1 MRVEEVDETLIE
13 SVCERLRGQLP
24 DGDAEQA
31 TRFIRR
37 YYRWVSPDDIA
48 DRSELDV
55 YGAALAHFNFA
66 REREPGTPKVRVFNP
81 EFETHGWK
89 STHTAVEI
97 VTDDMPFLI
106 DSVTMEL
113 NRRGF
118 GVHVIIHPVMPVR
131 RDAAGRL
138 IEVLALGA
146 TTSEGFAAESIIH
159 AEVDRQTDPAQ
170 LGQLK
175 AHLERVIGEV
185 RAAVEDWPAMRA
197 HALELGAELRAA
209 PPPLQATDVDEV
221 AAFLAWLADDH
232 FTFLGYR
239 EYDLLDEGDDTALRQ
254 VRGSGLGIL
263 REDSPHERSSQF
275 QLLPARVRALAREPF
290 LLNLTKANSR
300 ATVHRPAFLDYVG
313 VKRFDAE
320 GRVTGERR
328 FLGLYTTT
336 AYQASQREIPI
347 LRRKLDAVMARAGF
361 PPDSHNEKA
370 LVTILETHPR
380 DELLQTSVDELFEVA
395 MAILHLGERQRV
407 RLLIRRDVFGRF
419 LSCLVFVPRDRFNTE
434 NRRRIERIL
443 VESFDAASSDYAT
456 RISESSLVRLHYTLY
471 IEPGRWPEYD
481 ADEIEARIVGAT
493 RSWTDDLEE
502 ALVHEHGEELGNDL
516 FQAYRDAFPP
526 AYRAD
531 WVARAAPSDIR
542 RLEALGGPEDLALS
556 LYHPLE
562 APPRLMRAKIFRWGA
577 PLALSD
583 MLPVFENLGVKV
595 DDERPYAVAP
605 LERAPMWIYDFGLE
619 HMGDDELPAE
629 TAAMFQDAF
638 TRTWHGD
645 AENDG
650 YNRLVLRAQLT
661 WREVAI
667 LRAIGRYLRQAGTTF
682 SDHYVEEAIVAHPE
696 IARLLVDLFRARFD
710 PARPEEGASGRI
722 AERIRASIDA
732 VVSLDQDRILR
743 QFQAVID
750 ALLRTNFFQQDGGP
764 RPYISLKLDPEQ
776 LSWLPLPRPQFEIFV
791 YSPRVEGVHLRVG
804 RVARGGLRWSD
815 RREDFRTEVL
825 GLMKAQTVKN
835 AVIVPVGAK
844 GGFFVKRPPAGGGR
858 DELLEEVVACYRTFI
873 RGLLD
878 ITDNIVGGEIVV
890 PADVVR
896 YDGDDPYLVV
906 AADKGTATFSDI
918 ANEIAVESG
927 FWLGDAFASGGS
939 SGYDHKRMGITAR
952 GAWES
957 VERHFR
963 ELGHN
968 VAEQDFSVVG
978 IGDMSGDVF
987 GNGMLLSRHIRLIAA
1002 FNHRDIFLDP
1012 DPDPETSFEERRR
1025 LFELPRSSWTDY
1037 DAQRISAGGGVHS
1050 RAAKSIAL
1058 TPQVRAALQVD
1069 AEQLAPSELIRAI
1082 LRAPADLLWN
1092 GGIGT
1097 YVKAAGEQHTD
1108 VGDKANDAVRIDAG
1122 ELRCRVI
1129 GEGGNLGLT
1138 QRARIAFGLAGGHVN
1153 TDAIDNSAGVDC
1165 SDHEVNIKILLDAVV
1180 AAGDLTR
1187 KQRNEL
1193 LAQMTDEVAE
1203 LVLTDNYEQGE
1214 TLSLAEAQAPS
1225 MIDVHAR
1232 FIRSLEQA
1240 GRLDREL
1247 EALPSD
1253 EAIADRKAAGMGLT
1267 RPELA
1272 TLVAYSKLELHDELV
1287 DSDVPEDPHLSGEL
1301 ARYFPRV
1308 LSARFGAELR
1318 EHRLRREITATQVV
1332 NNVLHGGGSTFAF
1345 RLSEELGALPSE
1357 TARAYAVARDVFE
1370 MRPLW
1375 AQIEDLDNKVDAATQ
1390 IHMLLAG
1397 RTLVE
1402 RATRWLLRNR
1412 RRPLPIA
1419 ATVASFE
1426 RGAATLYAA
1435 LPGLLDVDQAQE
1447 LARLLEQYVQAG
1459 VPVAVAQRSAS
1470 LAPMFS
1476 ALDIVEVAHIQGVE
1490 VETVAAVHY
1499 RLGARLH
1506 LHWLRER
1513 ISRLPR
1519 DDRWNALARA
1529 ALRED
1534 LNTLHRAL
1542 TAEVARGVPSAADA
1556 AAAIDTWIAGN
1567 PAAERCL
1574 VTLTD
1579 IQTGLVFDL
1588 TTLAVGVREVR
1599 NLIQAPGD

>member
-1 MRVEEVDETLIE
+1 MRVEEVDETLID
-13 SVCERLRGQLP
+13 SVCERLRGQLSE
-24 DGDAEQA
+24 DDAEQA

-37 YYRWVSPDDIA
+37 YYRWVSPDDVA

-66 REREPGTPKVRVFNP
+66 RERPPGTPKVRVFNP
-81 EFETHGWK
+81 DFETHGWK

-113 NRRGF
+113 NHRGF
-118 GVHVIIHPVMPVR
+118 GVHVIIHPVMKVR
-131 RDAAGRL
+131 RDDAGHL
-138 IEVLALGA
+138 LEVLAPDAEPTADFA
-146 TTSEGFAAESIIH
+146 TESVIH
-159 AEVDRQTDPAQ
+159 AEVDRQTDPALLAQ
-170 LGQLK
+170 LTVQL
-175 AHLERVIGEV
+175 LRVIGEV

-197 HALELGAELRAA
+197 RALELGDELQAA
-209 PPPLQATDVDEV
+209 PPPVDAIDVDEV
-221 AAFLAWLADDH
+221 AAFLSWLADDH

-239 EYDLLDEGDDTALRQ
+239 EYDLLEDGDDTALRQ
-254 VRGSGLGIL
+254 VKGSGLGIL
-263 REDSPHERSSQF
+263 RTDSPHERSSQF
-275 QLLPARVRALAREPF
+275 ELLPARVRALAREPF

-300 ATVHRPAFLDYVG
+300 ATVHRPAFLDYIG
-313 VKRFDAE
+313 VKRFDAD

-336 AYQASQREIPI
+336 AYHSSPRVIPI
-347 LRRKLDAVMARAGF
+347 LRRKFDAVMARAAF

-370 LVTILETHPR
+370 LVAILETHPR

-407 RLLIRRDVFGRF
+407 RLLVRRDVFGRF

-443 VESFDAASSDYAT
+443 VDAFDASSSDYAT

-481 ADEIEARIVGAT
+481 PDEIEARIVGAT

-502 ALVHEHGEELGNDL
+502 ALVHEHGEEYGNSL
-516 FQAYRDAFPP
+516 FHTYGEAFPA

-531 WVARAAPSDIR
+531 WVARAALADIR
-542 RLEALGGPEDLALS
+542 RLDAVTGPSDLELS

-562 APPRLMRAKIFRWGA
+562 APPQVMRAKIFRSGT

-595 DDERPYAVAP
+595 DDERPYEVRP
-605 LERAPMWIYDFGLE
+605 LGRHPAWIYDFGLE
-619 HMGDDELPAE
+619 HGADGELPPDAG
-629 TAAMFQDAF
+629 AMFQEAF

-650 YNRLVLRAQLT
+650 YNRLVLRAHLS
-661 WREVAI
+661 WREVAV
-667 LRAIGRYLRQAGTTF
+667 LRAVARYLRQAGTTF
-682 SDHYVEEAIVAHPE
+682 SDQYVEEAIVAHPE
-696 IARLLVDLFRARFD
+696 IARLLVELFRARFD
-710 PARPEEGASGRI
+710 PAVVDVTAAGLI
-722 AERIRASIDA
+722 AERVRAEIDA
-732 VVSLDQDRILR
+732 VASLDQDRILR
-743 QFQAVID
+743 QFLAVID
-750 ALLRTNFFQQDGGP
+750 ALLRTNYFQLADGP
-764 RPYISLKLDPEQ
+764 KPYISLKLDPEQ

-791 YSPRVEGVHLRVG
+791 YSPRVEGVHLRGG

-844 GGFFVKRPPAGGGR
+844 GGFFVKRPPATGGR
-858 DELLEEVVACYRTFI
+858 DALLEEVVACYQAFI

-896 YDGDDPYLVV
+896 YDEDDPYLVV

-918 ANEIAVESG
+918 ANAISVESG

-939 SGYDHKRMGITAR
+939 TGYDHKRMGITAR

-968 VAEQDFSVVG
+968 VAEEDFTVVG

-1025 LFELPRSSWTDY
+1025 LFELPRSSWSDY
-1037 DAQRISAGGGVHS
+1037 DPARISAGGGVHS
-1050 RAAKSIAL
+1050 REAKSIPL
-1058 TPQVRAALQVD
+1058 TEQVRAALQID
-1069 AEQLAPSELIRAI
+1069 AYDLAPNELIRAI

-1097 YVKAAGEQHTD
+1097 YVKAERETHSN
-1108 VGDKANDAVRIDAG
+1108 VGDKTNDAVRVDAG

-1138 QRARIAFGLAGGHVN
+1138 QRARIAFGLGGGHVN

-1214 TLSLAEAQAPS
+1214 TLSLAEVQSAS

-1232 FIRSLEQA
+1232 FIRGLEQA
-1240 GRLDREL
+1240 GRLDRGL

-1253 EAIADRKAAGMGLT
+1253 EAIAERKAAGKGLT

-1301 ARYFPRV
+1301 ERYFPRV
-1308 LSARFGAELR
+1308 LSERFGAEMR

-1375 AQIEDLDNKVDAATQ
+1375 SQIEGLDNRIDAAMQTR
-1390 IHMLLAG
+1390 MLLDG

-1419 ATVASFE
+1419 ATVAFFE
-1426 RGAATLYAA
+1426 PGAAALYRA
-1435 LPGLLDVDQAQE
+1435 LPRLLDTEQAEQ
-1447 LARLLEQYVQAG
+1447 LALRLEEYANAG
-1459 VPVAVAQRSAS
+1459 VPLEVAQRSAS

-1476 ALDIVEVAHIQGVE
+1476 ALDIVEVAHDLELDVE
-1490 VETVAAVHY
+1490 AVAAVHF

-1506 LHWLRER
+1506 MQWLRER
-1513 ISRLPR
+1513 ISELPR

-1534 LNTLHRAL
+1534 LNTLHRTL
-1542 TAEVARGVPSAADA
+1542 TADVARGAPSAAEADA
-1556 AAAIDTWIAGN
+1556 RIDTWIAGN

-1574 VTLTD
+1574 TTLTD
-1579 IQTGLVFDL
+1579 IQQGLVFDL

-1599 NLIQAPGD
+1599 NLIQAPGN